1 MNNATKTTLGVLGAT
16 AVGAVAG
23 ILFAPAKGK
32 DTRAKLRTQAKMLS
46 LKPKKQ

>member
-1 MNNATKTTLGVLGAT
+1 MNTTKKTTLELGAT

-32 DTRAKLRTQAKMLS
+32 DTRAKLRTQTKMLS
-46 LKPKKQ
+46 LKPKKR